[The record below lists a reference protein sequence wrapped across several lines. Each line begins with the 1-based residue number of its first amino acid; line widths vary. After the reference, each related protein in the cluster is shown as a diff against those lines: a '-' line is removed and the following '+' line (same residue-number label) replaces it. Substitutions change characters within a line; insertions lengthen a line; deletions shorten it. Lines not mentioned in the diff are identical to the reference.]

1 MDIFQCISDVSS
13 LKTEIQRFLASN
25 VTMESLIDEIGVLQP
40 LLQSSLVDC
49 GITNAT
55 LPSLLSLKSEQVP
68 FSFDFM
74 ACLSDLN
81 TLATL
86 AGSLS
91 ADVTTGN
98 IINIVNDLVALHTD
112 VLALLSDC
120 AVNASVTVKGNRR
133 VLTSRPVGG
142 VLDCFSDITDRLVPD
157 VQTFI
162 NVTKSGQIGDII
174 AILNVLLNDINA
186 TLADCQLGR
195 VARIDSLVARLNSI
209 SPLDCLSD
217 VSNLVNLAETI
228 VQNVEASQYEELISN
243 LEQFVSSV
251 EQTIQDCTGSNSTL
265 TFVKEE
271 IADNANS
278 IVCIGEIADFAG
290 SLRSF
295 VEQRTSEA
303 MNVVL
308 RQARIMVPA
317 CGVNSTLVQR
327 ILRIDPI
334 ACFEDLESLLALVNQ
349 TLADAESLNVVSLIS
364 DVESLVSS
372 VETALVDCTGANMT
386 KTYAVTADILACVS
400 DVETTVLNVN
410 VLLEAIKIG
419 NYSQVLPLVNAII
432 DDVNL
437 ILTDCGFNSSVQKIK
452 NIYRIDPIACFEDLE
467 SLLAL
472 VNQTLADAESLNVV
486 SLISDVESLVS
497 SVETALVDCTGA
509 NMTKTYAV
517 TADILACV
525 SDVETTVLNVNVLLE
540 AIKIGNYSQVLPLVN
555 AIIDDVNL
563 ILTDCGF
570 NSSVQKF
577 DRKLNIDIEQCFY
590 DVENVVSVVTQIATD
605 VQGQNWL
612 QLIQDVESAVSTVQ
626 QLGVDC
632 LDYNVT
638 LFQGE
643 CYDDVINVVNDVVA
657 VVGRIGNMTGSLDE
671 IMEIIEQV
679 GAIVD
684 EVESLEADCGLNLTL
699 VRSQSQVMFLALG
712 QEENTCS
719 GSIMKLGKALLDVIS
734 GTDMIEKMQKIFMIK
749 NYIEDVKT
757 VCLGGIKT
765 PESIVSYVAAK
776 GLRL

>member
-400 DVETTVLNVN
+400 DVET
-410 VLLEAIKIG
+410 I
-419 NYSQVLPLVNAII
+419 
-432 DDVNL
+432 
-437 ILTDCGFNSSVQKIK
+437 
-452 NIYRIDPIACFEDLE
+452 
-467 SLLAL
+467 
-472 VNQTLADAESLNVV
+472 
-486 SLISDVESLVS
+486 
-497 SVETALVDCTGA
+497 
-509 NMTKTYAV
+509 
-517 TADILACV
+517 
-525 SDVETTVLNVNVLLE
+525 VLNVNVLLE

-605 VQGQNWL
+605 VQGQYWL

>member
-1 MDIFQCISDVSS
+1 MARALLFLTVILLSSSMIFSQKFLDVKMDIFQCISDVSS

-40 LLQSSLVDC
+40 LIQSSLVDC

-55 LPSLLSLKSEQVP
+55 LPSLLSMKSEKLP
-68 FSFDFM
+68 ISFDFM

-91 ADVTTGN
+91 TDVTTGN

-112 VLALLSDC
+112 ALALLSDC
-120 AVNASVTVKGNRR
+120 AVNASVTLKGNRR
-133 VLTSRPVGG
+133 VLASRTIGG

-186 TLADCQLGR
+186 TLSDCQLGR
-195 VARIDSLVARLNSI
+195 IARIDSLVARLNSI
-209 SPLDCLSD
+209 SPIDCLSD
-217 VSNLVNLAETI
+217 VSDLVNLAETI

-251 EQTIQDCTGSNSTL
+251 EQTIHDCTGSNSTL

-271 IADNANS
+271 ITNNANS
-278 IVCIGEIADFAG
+278 IVCIGEITDFAG
-290 SLRSF
+290 TLRSF

-303 MNVVL
+303 LNVVL
-308 RQARIMVPA
+308 KQARIMVPA

-334 ACFEDLESLLALVNQ
+334 ACFEDVESLLALVNQ
-349 TLADAESLNVVSLIS
+349 TLSDAENYDIISLIS

-372 VETALVDCTGANMT
+372 AETALVDCTGANMT
-386 KTYAVTADILACVS
+386 KTFAVTEDILECVS
-400 DVETTVLNVN
+400 DIETTVLNVN
-410 VLLEAIKIG
+410 VLLDAIKVG
-419 NYSQVLPLVNAII
+419 NYSQILPIVNVII
-432 DDVNL
+432 EDVNL
-437 ILTDCGFNSSVQKIK
+437 ILNDCGFNGSVQKI
-452 NIYRIDPIACFEDLE
+452 
-467 SLLAL
+467 
-472 VNQTLADAESLNVV
+472 
-486 SLISDVESLVS
+486 
-497 SVETALVDCTGA
+497 
-509 NMTKTYAV
+509 
-517 TADILACV
+517 
-525 SDVETTVLNVNVLLE
+525 
-540 AIKIGNYSQVLPLVN
+540 
-555 AIIDDVNL
+555 
-563 ILTDCGF
+563 
-570 NSSVQKF
+570 
-577 DRKLNIDIEQCFY
+577 DRKLNIDLEQCFY

-612 QLIQDVESAVSTVQ
+612 QLIQDVESAVSTVK

-638 LFQGE
+638 LFQGD
-643 CYDDVINVVNDVVA
+643 CYEDVINVVNDVVA

-684 EVESLEADCGLNLTL
+684 EVESLETDCGLNLTL

-712 QEENTCS
+712 QQEENTCW
-719 GSIMKLGKALLDVIS
+719 GSIMNLGKALIDVVS

-749 NYIEDVKT
+749 NYIEEVKT